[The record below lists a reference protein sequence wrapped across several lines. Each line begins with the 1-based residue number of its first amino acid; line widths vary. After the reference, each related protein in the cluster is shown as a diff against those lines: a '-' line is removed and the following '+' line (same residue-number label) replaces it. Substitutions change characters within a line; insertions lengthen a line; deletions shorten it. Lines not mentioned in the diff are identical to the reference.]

1 MADMEDDNIIDY
13 FELKAKLEDEKIE
26 AGLLKKLVTEYSKQ
40 ERKLFELVNQKNYIL
55 GMAAHDIR
63 NPLASIK
70 GFADLLQDNSIGE
83 LNLEQKEFISIIS
96 QASEDLLILLNDL
109 LDFSSVSA
117 GIIELDLKEDN
128 LSKVVFERIR
138 LIKPAADKKNI
149 EIIFNNPDLNEKIF
163 FDRKKIIQVV
173 DNLLSNSIKYSYKK
187 TKVLVKLFYDQKEKS
202 ICFEIYDS
210 GPGIPKGEEKRLFGE
225 FKKLN
230 VSPTDGEKSTGL
242 GLAISKK
249 IVEAHNGIIYG
260 KNNLDKTGAVFG
272 FCLPKGVN

>member
-1 MADMEDDNIIDY
+1 MEDDNIIDY

-40 ERKLFELVNQKNYIL
+40 ERKLFELVKQKNYIL

-149 EIIFNNPDLNEKIF
+149 EIIFNNPDFNEKIF

-210 GPGIPKGEEKRLFGE
+210 GSRNSKR
-225 FKKLN
+225 
-230 VSPTDGEKSTGL
+230 
-242 GLAISKK
+242 
-249 IVEAHNGIIYG
+249 
-260 KNNLDKTGAVFG
+260 
-272 FCLPKGVN
+272 